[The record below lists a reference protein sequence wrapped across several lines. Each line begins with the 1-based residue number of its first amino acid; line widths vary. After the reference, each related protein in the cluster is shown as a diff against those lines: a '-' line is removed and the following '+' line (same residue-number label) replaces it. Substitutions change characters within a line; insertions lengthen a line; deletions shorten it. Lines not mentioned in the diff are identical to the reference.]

1 LLVLSQLVPALGVLL
16 IVLSIAGGLI
26 VTRLSVK
33 LPAVALGNTD
43 FGFRDAWKATTD
55 NNWQLLGVFLLN
67 AAVVFGAL
75 VLLVI
80 IAGIINAI
88 SPAAAQVF
96 LLVADAVLKLF
107 LTLFN
112 ASIFTSLY
120 GFFVERRDF

>member
-1 LLVLSQLVPALGVLL
+1 M
-16 IVLSIAGGLI
+16 
-26 VTRLSVK
+26 
-33 LPAVALGNTD
+33 
-43 FGFRDAWKATTD
+43 
-55 NNWQLLGVFLLN
+55 
-67 AAVVFGAL
+67 VFGAL